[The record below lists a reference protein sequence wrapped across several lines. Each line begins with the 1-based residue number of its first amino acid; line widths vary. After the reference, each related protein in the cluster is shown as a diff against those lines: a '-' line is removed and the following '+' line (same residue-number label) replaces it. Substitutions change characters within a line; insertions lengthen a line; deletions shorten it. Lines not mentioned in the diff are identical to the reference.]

1 MTGKE
6 YLELRMAHQKFPD
19 AMVHPAS
26 YFPCISFLLKQK
38 NFRIHFVHRGSKL
51 LRHSARKKIE
61 LWILALVTSQNYCQN
76 PRMMPCFFFFALI

>member
-1 MTGKE
+1 MTSKE

-51 LRHSARKKIE
+51 LRHSAREKKMSSGFWHWSQVKTIAK
-61 LWILALVTSQNYCQN
+61 ILE
-76 PRMMPCFFFFALI
+76 